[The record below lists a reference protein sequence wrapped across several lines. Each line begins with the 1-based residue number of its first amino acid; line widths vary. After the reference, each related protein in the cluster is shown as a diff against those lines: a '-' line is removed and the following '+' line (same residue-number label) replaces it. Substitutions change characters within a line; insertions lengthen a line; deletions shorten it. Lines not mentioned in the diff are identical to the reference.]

1 MTAIVC
7 IGRIKARMKR
17 YKRGEL
23 AKKIFQAAGVG
34 IAFGAVIVM
43 PGLAIGLKSI
53 IEMIKESDGKID
65 RWKITRS
72 LKSMEK
78 RKLVSLKERDGEIIV
93 EFSEEGRI
101 EVMKCKIDQL
111 EIKIPQKW
119 DGKWRLV
126 IFDIPERKKLARD
139 VLREKLE
146 EMGFIALQKSVFVC
160 PYPCQKEI
168 LLLKR
173 IFEIDPYILLIEAD
187 YIDNQRKL
195 IKKFNL

>member
-1 MTAIVC
+1 
-7 IGRIKARMKR
+7 MKR

-34 IAFGAVIVM
+34 LAFGAVIVM

-53 IEMIKESDGKID
+53 IEMIEESDGKID

-101 EVMKCKIDQL
+101 EVMKYKIDQL
-111 EIKIPQKW
+111 EIKIPKKW

-173 IFEIDPYILLIEAD
+173 IFEIDPYVLLIEAD